1 MAVLHL
7 YCCVGFVLIVG
18 SKGYSL
24 VMVHRLLSVVTS
36 LVVEHGPSGVWASVV
51 VAHRLSSYSSRAQA
65 LEHRLSSCGAWA

>member
-36 LVVEHGPSGVWASVV
+36 LVVEHGP
-51 VAHRLSSYSSRAQA
+51 
-65 LEHRLSSCGAWA
+65 